1 MIEFNFK
8 ITDSMLKK
16 MASNVYDEIVWPLN
30 EREINFYTKQ
40 SCLLSKKK
48 FTEEFM
54 NDKKLLST
62 ILQSLNCYVQ
72 DAITAQ
78 NISDEVIGM
87 GKINFACVEALDK
100 QVEQVNNLIKEKDYE
115 KTMAAQEDN
124 MVKTLE
130 SRGYTV
136 IKKD

>member
-16 MASNVYDEIVWPLN
+16 MASYIYDETVWPLN
-30 EREINFYTKQ
+30 EREINFYTKK

-48 FTEEFM
+48 FVEEFI
-54 NDKKLLST
+54 NDKKMLSA
-62 ILQSLNCYVQ
+62 ILQSLNSYVYE
-72 DAITAQ
+72 AITEEGIL
-78 NISDEVIGM
+78 NNVMDTYSFNFIEVLE
-87 GKINFACVEALDK
+87 N
-100 QVEQVNNLIKEKDYE
+100 QVVHVNNIIKENDYE

-124 MVKTLE
+124 MIKTLE

-136 IKKD
+136 IKED